1 MTDLVFLADK
11 IKSSLKEF
19 FLKKKLYKTRRLD
32 VMRILMI
39 TRTREMQGLF
49 KINNLFFFG

>member
-1 MTDLVFLADK
+1 MTDLVSLADK

-19 FLKKKLYKTRRLD
+19 FLKRKLYKTRKLD

-49 KINNLFFFG
+49 KTYKLYSG